1 MLRTFPDLFPELL
14 QSVWGCRTV
23 LPVSRLFPV
32 LAVLNSCSNTVLSKL
47 NISSE
52 IKITP
57 RSSLGFVVAFW
68 LLTTDIFQTSFS
80 IVTTFACTR
89 RILCEKVADSI

>member
-1 MLRTFPDLFPELL
+1 M
-14 QSVWGCRTV
+14 
-23 LPVSRLFPV
+23 
-32 LAVLNSCSNTVLSKL
+32 VLSKL